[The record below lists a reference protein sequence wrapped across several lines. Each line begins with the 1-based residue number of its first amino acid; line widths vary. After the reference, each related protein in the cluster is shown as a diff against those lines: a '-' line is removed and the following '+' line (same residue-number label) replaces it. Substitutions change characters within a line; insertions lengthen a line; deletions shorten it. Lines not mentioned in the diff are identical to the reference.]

1 MLLVASGVD
10 QDNAMLHSRPILRA
24 IAFALTLAPQLSGA
38 ADNVSPPAIQEVVW
52 VVSPESQ
59 VCVAEPGEQQTMT
72 NEPAYSRGHAFECKP
87 GQRQRRR

>member
-52 VVSPESQ
+52 VMPFTL
-59 VCVAEPGEQQTMT
+59 PT
-72 NEPAYSRGHAFECKP
+72 PAYVVRPVGDGPFPLWSPLVSQFLDRHP
-87 GQRQRRR
+87 